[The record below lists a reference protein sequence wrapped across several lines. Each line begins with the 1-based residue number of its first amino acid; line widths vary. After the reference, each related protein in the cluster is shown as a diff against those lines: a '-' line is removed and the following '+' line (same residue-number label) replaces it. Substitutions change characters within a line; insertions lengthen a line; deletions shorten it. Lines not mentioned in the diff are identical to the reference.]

1 MEDNQM
7 HDVTVE
13 YLIEENNRLREE
25 LNDVNKVYYEK
36 ILLYLRIKSIFKDDM
51 EIETI
56 LLGLLRDLL
65 EAQSHGENASDY
77 FGKNAQE
84 MCEGLLEQTSRSKV
98 KDVVKFILIGFIAY
112 AVSSQMFEITK
123 PTLTLNIGQLT
134 SGLFAAVLAIWLI
147 LYLVKCFV
155 FRKTKENKLMD
166 KVSMM
171 MLYAVA
177 GVIFTAAMCV
187 PIFVLKDVFV
197 VTIPAP
203 YDLLFIVGLAVACLL
218 AAYVYKI
225 EWLRDLMPYIS
236 LMICLS
242 IAVRTPLGKDILV
255 NFKGKDLK
263 SVISILAMSAL
274 IFLML
279 YIPLLKMNKRK
290 K

>member
-1 MEDNQM
+1 M

>member
-1 MEDNQM
+1 M

-13 YLIEENNRLREE
+13 QLIEENNRLREE
-25 LNDVNKVYYEK
+25 LNDENKVYYEK
-36 ILLYLRIKSIFKDDM
+36 ILLYLRIKSIFKDDV

-56 LLGLLRDLL
+56 LIGLLRDLL
-65 EAQSHGENASDY
+65 DAQGHGENACDY
-77 FGKNAQE
+77 FGKNAKE
-84 MCEGLLEQTSRSKV
+84 MCEELLEQTSRSKV

-112 AVSSQMFEITK
+112 AMSSQMFEIAK
-123 PTLTLNIGQLT
+123 PILTLNIGQLI
-134 SGLFAAVLAIWLI
+134 SGVFAAGIAIWLI

-155 FRKTKENKLMD
+155 FRETKENKLMD
-166 KVSMM
+166 KVSMT
-171 MLYAVA
+171 MLYALA

-203 YDLLFIVGLAVACLL
+203 YDLLFIVGLSVACLL

-225 EWLRDLMPYIS
+225 EWLRDLLPFIS
-236 LMICLS
+236 FMICLS
-242 IAVRTPLGKDILV
+242 IVTRTPIGKEILV

-263 SVISILAMSAL
+263 SVIGILAISAL
-274 IFLML
+274 GFLIL
-279 YIPLLKMNKRK
+279 YIPVLKMNKRK

>member
-1 MEDNQM
+1 M

-13 YLIEENNRLREE
+13 YLIEENNRLREA
-25 LNDVNKVYYEK
+25 LNDENKVYYEK

-98 KDVVKFILIGFIAY
+98 KDVVKFILIVFSVY
-112 AVSSQMFEITK
+112 ALSSQMFEIAK

-166 KVSMM
+166 KMSLIV
-171 MLYAVA
+171 LYAVV
-177 GVIFTAAMCV
+177 GVTFTAAMCV

-203 YDLLFIVGLAVACLL
+203 YDLFFIVGLAVVCLL
-218 AAYVYKI
+218 AAYVYNI
-225 EWLRDLMPYIS
+225 EWLRDLMPFIC

-242 IAVRTPLGKDILV
+242 IAVRTPIGKEILV
-255 NFKGKDLK
+255 NLKGKVLA
-263 SVISILAMSAL
+263 SVIAILAISAL
-274 IFLML
+274 GLLML
-279 YIPLLKMNKRK
+279 YIPVLKLNKRK

>member
-1 MEDNQM
+1 M

-13 YLIEENNRLREE
+13 YLIEENNRLREA

-65 EAQSHGENASDY
+65 EAQSHGENVSDY
-77 FGKNAQE
+77 FGKDAKE

-98 KDVVKFILIGFIAY
+98 IDVVKFILIGFMAY
-112 AVSSQMFEITK
+112 AVSSQMFEITN

-203 YDLLFIVGLAVACLL
+203 YDLLFIIGLAVACLL
-218 AAYVYKI
+218 AAYVYNI
-225 EWLRDLMPYIS
+225 EWLRDLMPSIS

-242 IAVRTPLGKDILV
+242 IAVRTPLGKEILV

-263 SVISILAMSAL
+263 SVIGILAMSAL

-279 YIPLLKMNKRK
+279 YIPVLKMNKRK

>member
-1 MEDNQM
+1 M

-13 YLIEENNRLREE
+13 YLIEENNRLREA
-25 LNDVNKVYYEK
+25 LNDENEVYYEK

-65 EAQSHGENASDY
+65 EAQSHGENAYDY
-77 FGKNAQE
+77 FGKDAKE
-84 MCEGLLEQTSRSKV
+84 MCEGLLEQTSRSNV
-98 KDVVKFILIGFIAY
+98 SDVVKFSLIVFSVY
-112 AVSSQMFEITK
+112 ALSSQMFEIAK
-123 PTLTLNIGQLT
+123 PTLTLNIGQLI

-155 FRKTKENKLMD
+155 FRKTKDNKLMD
-166 KVSMM
+166 KMSLII
-171 MLYAVA
+171 LYAVV
-177 GVIFTAAMCV
+177 GVTFTAAMCV

-203 YDLLFIVGLAVACLL
+203 YDLLFIVGLAVVCLL
-218 AAYVYKI
+218 AAYVYNI
-225 EWLRDLMPYIS
+225 EWLRDLMPFIC

-242 IAVRTPLGKDILV
+242 IAVRTPIGKEILV
-255 NFKGKDLK
+255 NFKGKVLA
-263 SVISILAMSAL
+263 SVIGILAISAL
-274 IFLML
+274 GLLML
-279 YIPLLKMNKRK
+279 YIPVFKMNKRK

>member
-1 MEDNQM
+1 M

-13 YLIEENNRLREE
+13 HLIEENNRLREA

-77 FGKNAQE
+77 FGKDAKE

-98 KDVVKFILIGFIAY
+98 KDVVKFILIGLIAY

-203 YDLLFIVGLAVACLL
+203 YDLLFIIGLAVACLL
-218 AAYVYKI
+218 AAYVYNI
-225 EWLRDLMPYIS
+225 EWLRDLMPFIS

-242 IAVRTPLGKDILV
+242 IAVRTPLGKEILV

-263 SVISILAMSAL
+263 SVIGILAMSAL

-279 YIPLLKMNKRK
+279 YIPVLKMNKRK

>member
-1 MEDNQM
+1 M

-13 YLIEENNRLREE
+13 HLIEENNRLREE
-25 LNDVNKVYYEK
+25 LNDENKVYYEK

-65 EAQSHGENASDY
+65 EAQSHGENAYDY
-77 FGKNAQE
+77 FGKDAQE

-98 KDVVKFILIGFIAY
+98 KDVIKFILIGFIAY
-112 AVSSQMFEITK
+112 ALSSQMFEIAK

-171 MLYAVA
+171 MLYAVV
-177 GVIFTAAMCV
+177 GVTFTAAMCV

-203 YDLLFIVGLAVACLL
+203 YDLLFIIGLAVACLL
-218 AAYVYKI
+218 AAYVYNI
-225 EWLRDLMPYIS
+225 EWLRDLMPFIS

-242 IAVRTPLGKDILV
+242 IAVRTPIGKEILV
-255 NFKGKDLK
+255 NFKGKVLA
-263 SVISILAMSAL
+263 SVIGILAISAL
-274 IFLML
+274 GLLML
-279 YIPLLKMNKRK
+279 YIPVFKMNKRK

>member
-1 MEDNQM
+1 M

-13 YLIEENNRLREE
+13 QLIEENSRLREE

-36 ILLYLRIKSIFKDDM
+36 ILLYLRIKSVFKDDM

-84 MCEGLLEQTSRSKV
+84 MCEGLLEQTSRSNV
-98 KDVVKFILIGFIAY
+98 SDVVKFILIGFSAY
-112 AVSSQMFEITK
+112 ALSSQMFEIAK
-123 PTLTLNIGQLT
+123 PTLTLNIGQLI
-134 SGLFAAVLAIWLI
+134 SGLFVAVIAIWLI

-155 FRKTKENKLMD
+155 FKKTKDKKLMD
-166 KVSMM
+166 KVSMII
-171 MLYAVA
+171 LYAVA

-225 EWLRDLMPYIS
+225 EWLRDLMPYII

-242 IAVRTPLGKDILV
+242 IAVRTPIGKEILV
-255 NFKGKDLK
+255 NFKGKTLA
-263 SVISILAMSAL
+263 SIIGILAISAL
-274 IFLML
+274 GFLML
-279 YIPLLKMNKRK
+279 YIPVFKMNKRK

>member
-1 MEDNQM
+1 M

-13 YLIEENNRLREE
+13 HLIEENNRLREE
-25 LNDVNKVYYEK
+25 LNDENKVYYEK

-77 FGKNAQE
+77 FGKDAKE

-98 KDVVKFILIGFIAY
+98 KDVIKFILIGFIAY

-187 PIFVLKDVFV
+187 PIFVLKDVFL

-203 YDLLFIVGLAVACLL
+203 YDLLFIIGLAVACLL

-242 IAVRTPLGKDILV
+242 IAVRTPLGKEILV

-263 SVISILAMSAL
+263 SVIAILAMSAL

-279 YIPLLKMNKRK
+279 YIPVLKMNKRK

>member
-1 MEDNQM
+1 M
-7 HDVTVE
+7 HDMTVE
-13 YLIEENNRLREE
+13 HLIEENNRLREE
-25 LNDVNKVYYEK
+25 LNDENKVYYEK

-51 EIETI
+51 EIESL

-84 MCEGLLEQTSRSKV
+84 MCEGLLEQTSRSTIKNSL
-98 KDVVKFILIGFIAY
+98 KFFGAAGFAY
-112 AVSSQMFEITK
+112 VITSQFFEIAK
-123 PTLTLNIGQLT
+123 PTLTLNLGQLI
-134 SGLFAAVLAIWLI
+134 SGLITAVIAIWLI
-147 LYLVKCFV
+147 LYLAKCFV
-155 FRKTKENKLMD
+155 FRETKGTKLMN
-166 KVSMM
+166 KVSMII
-171 MLYAVA
+171 LCAVA
-177 GVIFTAAMCV
+177 GVSFTAAMCV

-203 YDLLFIVGLAVACLL
+203 YDLLFIIGLAVACLL
-218 AAYVYKI
+218 AAYVYNI

-242 IAVRTPLGKDILV
+242 IAVRTPLGKEILV

-263 SVISILAMSAL
+263 SVIGILAMSAL

-279 YIPLLKMNKRK
+279 YIPVLKMNKRK